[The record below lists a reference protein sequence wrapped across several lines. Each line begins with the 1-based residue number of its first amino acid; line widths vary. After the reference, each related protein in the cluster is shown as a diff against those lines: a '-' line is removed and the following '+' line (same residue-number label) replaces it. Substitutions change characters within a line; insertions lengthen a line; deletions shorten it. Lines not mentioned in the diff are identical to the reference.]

1 MPQRFKSKEVFLVG
15 TGPDYVFTHT
25 VDYIAREELWT
36 KGAKVLGEA
45 LIPYGATDD
54 ATVQEAVDAI
64 KNAMPNGGSIF
75 SSIFGYTNA
84 KCAHRASALPLCL
97 QTVFGC
103 RWLAPSEAGQ
113 AQEKCACAPPV
124 RNLRFYELCYN
135 EGFRPANYPIM
146 SVSITEREVKQVLDA
161 NHAEYME
168 GSPERHRCHSS

>member
-45 LIPYGATDD
+45 LIPYGAQDD

-64 KNAMPNGGSIF
+64 LAAMPMPTGGSVF

-84 KCAHRASALPLCL
+84 KCAHRASGPGHRSRVARLPPPTLPLCL
-97 QTVFGC
+97 
-103 RWLAPSEAGQ
+103 
-113 AQEKCACAPPV
+113 
-124 RNLRFYELCYN
+124 
-135 EGFRPANYPIM
+135 
-146 SVSITEREVKQVLDA
+146 
-161 NHAEYME
+161 
-168 GSPERHRCHSS
+168 

>member
-64 KNAMPNGGSIF
+64 RNTMPNGGSIF

-84 KCAHRASALPLCL
+84 KCAHRASGPGLRSRVARLPPARLPACL
-97 QTVFGC
+97 ETVFEC

-113 AQEKCACAPPV
+113 TQEKCACAPPV
-124 RNLRFYELCYN
+124 E
-135 EGFRPANYPIM
+135 I
-146 SVSITEREVKQVLDA
+146 
-161 NHAEYME
+161 
-168 GSPERHRCHSS
+168 